1 MIYTK
6 NKNKGEKYYSN
17 MNKKILV
24 SFIILMIVILSS
36 SSSYAVELKDL
47 NITAKEVGIYELK
60 NLNPIYEKDARKQ
73 VPVASL
79 TKIMTAIVCLEN
91 VDINKKVVVDLPAV
105 KKYYDEEYSVA
116 GLKDKQEISYLDL
129 VETMLLPSGADSGA
143 CIALNVFNDYDK
155 FIQAMNKKAKELGMN
170 NTSFSNVI
178 GMDDKNN
185 YSTVEDMAIMMKY
198 AMENEY
204 IRYGIT
210 QYSHTIKDGSK
221 TVHNALFQLADLY
234 AIDISNITGG
244 KTGFTGD
251 AGYCLLS
258 YSETTPEPLICIV
271 LGCEVKPGT
280 LYHLSETEAIF
291 ELINENYSEKDLVS
305 EGDVIVTLP
314 AIKSTKEEI
323 SIQALDSIQTIMKN
337 DEKVDKDAVEI
348 RYEGIDVLSPE
359 NKVGKVIGK
368 IDVYYKGKYI
378 GSEEVKLTR
387 RVPLDLKIW
396 VEENPAQAGLFA
408 VLIAAGLI
416 LIIRVG
422 VKIYKK
428 KQIIH
433 Y

>member
-1 MIYTK
+1 
-6 NKNKGEKYYSN
+6 
-17 MNKKILV
+17 MNKKK
-24 SFIILMIVILSS
+24 IISVIVLMIIFLTNN
-36 SSSYAVELKDL
+36 YLFAQELKDL
-47 NITAKEVGIYELK
+47 NITAKEVGVYKLK

-91 VDINKKVVVDLPAV
+91 VDINEKVVVDLPAV

-116 GLKDKQEISYLDL
+116 GLKDKQEISYYDL

-143 CIALNVFNDYDK
+143 CIALNVFHDYDK
-155 FIQAMNKKAKELGMN
+155 FIQAMNDKARELGMN
-170 NTSFSNVI
+170 NTHFSNVI
-178 GMDDKNN
+178 GMDDKDN

-204 IRYGIT
+204 IKYGIT
-210 QYSHTIKDGSK
+210 QYAHTIKDGTK
-221 TVHNALFQLADLY
+221 TVHNALFQLANIY
-234 AIDISNITGG
+234 SIDVSNITGG

-271 LGCEVKPGT
+271 LGSEVKPGT

-291 ELINENYSEKDLVS
+291 ETINKIYSEKNLVS

-323 SIQALDSIQTIMKN
+323 NIQAIETIQTIMKN
-337 DEKVDKDAVEI
+337 DEEVDKSQLEI
-348 RYEGIDVLSPE
+348 KYEGREVLSPE
-359 NKVGKVIGK
+359 NKVGETLGK

-396 VEENPAQAGLFA
+396 INENPTQACMFA
-408 VLIAAGLI
+408 I
-416 LIIRVG
+416 LIVAGIVLVIRIV

-428 KQIIH
+428 RQIVN

>member
-1 MIYTK
+1 
-6 NKNKGEKYYSN
+6 
-17 MNKKILV
+17 MNKR
-24 SFIILMIVILSS
+24 IIISVIVLMIIFLTNN
-36 SSSYAVELKDL
+36 YIFAQELKDL
-47 NITAKEVGIYELK
+47 NITAKEVGVYELK

-91 VDINKKVVVDLPAV
+91 VDINEKVVVDLPAV

-116 GLKDKQEISYLDL
+116 GLKDKQEISYYDL

-143 CIALNVFNDYDK
+143 CIALNVFHDYGK
-155 FIQAMNKKAKELGMN
+155 FIQAMNDKARELGMN
-170 NTSFSNVI
+170 NTHFSNVI
-178 GMDDKNN
+178 GMDDKDN

-204 IRYGIT
+204 IKYGIT
-210 QYSHTIKDGSK
+210 QYAHTIKDGTK
-221 TVHNALFQLADLY
+221 TVYNALFQLANIY
-234 AIDISNITGG
+234 SIDVSNITGG

-271 LGCEVKPGT
+271 LGSEVKPGT

-291 ELINENYSEKDLVS
+291 ETINKIYSEKKLVS

-323 SIQALDSIQTIMKN
+323 NIQAIETIQTIMKN
-337 DEKVDKDAVEI
+337 DEEVDKSQLEI
-348 RYEGIDVLSPE
+348 KYEGREVLSPE
-359 NKVGKVIGK
+359 NKVGETLGK

-396 VEENPAQAGLFA
+396 INENPAQACMFA
-408 VLIAAGLI
+408 I
-416 LIIRVG
+416 LIVAGIVLVIRIG

-428 KQIIH
+428 RQIVH

>member
-1 MIYTK
+1 
-6 NKNKGEKYYSN
+6 
-17 MNKKILV
+17 MNKKI
-24 SFIILMIVILSS
+24 IINAIVLMIIFLTNN
-36 SSSYAVELKDL
+36 YIFAQELKDL
-47 NITAKEVGIYELK
+47 NITAKEVGVYELK

-91 VDINKKVVVDLPAV
+91 VDINEKVVVDLPAV

-116 GLKDKQEISYLDL
+116 GLKDKQEISYIDL

-143 CIALNVFNDYDK
+143 CIALNTFHDYDK
-155 FIQAMNKKAKELGMN
+155 FIQAMNDKARELGMN
-170 NTSFSNVI
+170 YTHFSNAI
-178 GMDDKNN
+178 GMDDKDN

-198 AMENEY
+198 AMDNEF
-204 IRYGIT
+204 IKYGLT
-210 QYSHTIKDGSK
+210 QYGHTIQDGTK
-221 TVHNALFQLADLY
+221 TVHNALFQLANIY
-234 AIDISNITGG
+234 SIDVSNITGG

-271 LGCEVKPGT
+271 LGSEVKPGT

-291 ELINENYSEKDLVS
+291 ETINNTYSEKNLVS

-323 SIQALDSIQTIMKN
+323 NIQAIETIQTIMKN
-337 DEKVDKDAVEI
+337 DEEVDKSQFEI
-348 RYEGIDVLSPE
+348 KYDGIKVLSPE
-359 NKVGKVIGK
+359 NKVGETLGK

-396 VEENPAQAGLFA
+396 INENPAQACMFA
-408 VLIAAGLI
+408 I
-416 LIIRVG
+416 LIVAGIVLVIRIG

-428 KQIIH
+428 RQIVH

>member
-1 MIYTK
+1 
-6 NKNKGEKYYSN
+6 
-17 MNKKILV
+17 MNKKI
-24 SFIILMIVILSS
+24 IISVIVLMIIFLTNN
-36 SSSYAVELKDL
+36 YIFAQEFKDL
-47 NITAKEVGIYELK
+47 NITAKEVGVYELK

-91 VDINKKVVVDLPAV
+91 VDINEKVVVDLPAV

-116 GLKDKQEISYLDL
+116 GLKDKQEISYYDL

-143 CIALNVFNDYDK
+143 CIALNVFHDYDK
-155 FIQAMNKKAKELGMN
+155 FIQAMNDKARELGMN
-170 NTSFSNVI
+170 NTHFSNVI
-178 GMDDKNN
+178 GMDDKDN

-204 IRYGIT
+204 IKYGIT
-210 QYSHTIKDGSK
+210 QYAHTIKDGTK
-221 TVHNALFQLADLY
+221 TVHNALFQLANIY
-234 AIDISNITGG
+234 SIDVSNITGG

-271 LGCEVKPGT
+271 LGSEVKPGT

-291 ELINENYSEKDLVS
+291 ETINNTYSEKNLVS

-323 SIQALDSIQTIMKN
+323 NIQAIETIQTIMKN
-337 DEKVDKDAVEI
+337 DEEVDKSQLEI
-348 RYEGIDVLSPE
+348 KYEGREVLSPE
-359 NKVGKVIGK
+359 NKVGETLGK

-396 VEENPAQAGLFA
+396 INENPAQACMFA
-408 VLIAAGLI
+408 I
-416 LIIRVG
+416 LIVAGIVLVIRIV

-428 KQIIH
+428 RQIVH

>member
-1 MIYTK
+1 
-6 NKNKGEKYYSN
+6 
-17 MNKKILV
+17 MNKKI
-24 SFIILMIVILSS
+24 IISVIVLMIIFLTNN
-36 SSSYAVELKDL
+36 YIFAQELKDL
-47 NITAKEVGIYELK
+47 NITAKEVGVYELK

-91 VDINKKVVVDLPAV
+91 VDINEKVVVDLPAV

-116 GLKDKQEISYLDL
+116 GLKDKQEISYYDL

-143 CIALNVFNDYDK
+143 CIALNVFHDYGK
-155 FIQAMNKKAKELGMN
+155 FIQAMNDKARELGMN
-170 NTSFSNVI
+170 NTHFSNVI
-178 GMDDKNN
+178 GMDDKDN
-185 YSTVEDMAIMMKY
+185 YSTAEDMAIMMKY

-204 IRYGIT
+204 IKYGIT
-210 QYSHTIKDGSK
+210 QYAHTIKDGTK
-221 TVHNALFQLADLY
+221 TVHNALFQLANIY
-234 AIDISNITGG
+234 SIDVSNITGG

-271 LGCEVKPGT
+271 LGSEVKKGT
-280 LYHLSETEAIF
+280 LYHLSETELIY
-291 ELINENYSEKDLVS
+291 ETINETYCEKDLVS

-323 SIQALDSIQTIMKN
+323 NIQAIETIQTIMKN
-337 DEKVDKDAVEI
+337 DEEVDKSQLEI
-348 RYEGIDVLSPE
+348 KYDGIKVLSPE
-359 NKVGKVIGK
+359 NKVGETLGK

-396 VEENPAQAGLFA
+396 INENPAQACMFA
-408 VLIAAGLI
+408 I
-416 LIIRVG
+416 LIVAGIVLVIRIG

-428 KQIIH
+428 RQIVH

>member
-1 MIYTK
+1 
-6 NKNKGEKYYSN
+6 
-17 MNKKILV
+17 MNKKK
-24 SFIILMIVILSS
+24 IISVIVLMIIFLTNN
-36 SSSYAVELKDL
+36 YLFAQELKDL
-47 NITAKEVGIYELK
+47 NITAKEVGVYKLK

-91 VDINKKVVVDLPAV
+91 VDINEKVVVDLPAV

-116 GLKDKQEISYLDL
+116 GLKDKQEISYYDL

-143 CIALNVFNDYDK
+143 CIALNVFHDYDK
-155 FIQAMNKKAKELGMN
+155 FIQAMNDKARELGMN
-170 NTSFSNVI
+170 NTHFSNAI
-178 GMDDKNN
+178 GMDDKDN

-204 IRYGIT
+204 IKYGIT
-210 QYSHTIKDGSK
+210 QYAHTIKDGTK
-221 TVHNALFQLADLY
+221 TVHNALFQLANIY
-234 AIDISNITGG
+234 SIDVSNITGG

-271 LGCEVKPGT
+271 LGSEVKPGT

-291 ELINENYSEKDLVS
+291 ETINKIYSEKNLVS

-323 SIQALDSIQTIMKN
+323 NIQAIETIQTIMKN
-337 DEKVDKDAVEI
+337 DEEVDKSQLEI
-348 RYEGIDVLSPE
+348 KYEGREVLSPE
-359 NKVGKVIGK
+359 NKVGETLGK

-396 VEENPAQAGLFA
+396 INENPTQACMFA
-408 VLIAAGLI
+408 I
-416 LIIRVG
+416 LIVAGIVLVIRIV

-428 KQIIH
+428 RQIVN

>member
-1 MIYTK
+1 
-6 NKNKGEKYYSN
+6 
-17 MNKKILV
+17 MNKKIIINALV
-24 SFIILMIVILSS
+24 LMIIFLTNN
-36 SSSYAVELKDL
+36 YLFAQEIKDL
-47 NITAKEVGIYELK
+47 NITAKEVGVYELK

-91 VDINKKVVVDLPAV
+91 VDINEKVVVDLPAV

-116 GLKDKQEISYLDL
+116 GLKDKQEISYYDL

-143 CIALNVFNDYDK
+143 CIALNVFHDYDK
-155 FIQAMNKKAKELGMN
+155 FIQAMNDKARELGMN
-170 NTSFSNVI
+170 NTHFSNVI
-178 GMDDKNN
+178 GMDDKDN

-204 IRYGIT
+204 IKYGIT
-210 QYSHTIKDGSK
+210 QYAHTIKDGTK
-221 TVHNALFQLADLY
+221 TVHNALFQLANIY
-234 AIDISNITGG
+234 SIDVSNITGG

-271 LGCEVKPGT
+271 LGSEVKPGT

-291 ELINENYSEKDLVS
+291 ETINKIYSEKNLVS

-323 SIQALDSIQTIMKN
+323 NIQAIETIQTIMKN
-337 DEKVDKDAVEI
+337 DEEVDKSQLEI
-348 RYEGIDVLSPE
+348 KYEGREVLSPE
-359 NKVGKVIGK
+359 NKVGETLGK

-396 VEENPAQAGLFA
+396 INENPTQACMFA
-408 VLIAAGLI
+408 I
-416 LIIRVG
+416 LIVAGIVLVIRIV

-428 KQIIH
+428 RQIVN

>member
-1 MIYTK
+1 
-6 NKNKGEKYYSN
+6 
-17 MNKKILV
+17 MNKKI
-24 SFIILMIVILSS
+24 IISVIVLMIIFLTNN
-36 SSSYAVELKDL
+36 YIFAQELKDL
-47 NITAKEVGIYELK
+47 NITAKEVGVYELK

-91 VDINKKVVVDLPAV
+91 VDINEKVVVDLPAV

-116 GLKDKQEISYLDL
+116 GLKDKQEISYYDL

-143 CIALNVFNDYDK
+143 CIALNVFHDYGK
-155 FIQAMNKKAKELGMN
+155 FIQAMNDKARELGMN
-170 NTSFSNVI
+170 NTHFSNVI
-178 GMDDKNN
+178 GMDDKDN
-185 YSTVEDMAIMMKY
+185 YSTAEDMAIMMKY

-204 IRYGIT
+204 IKYGIT
-210 QYSHTIKDGSK
+210 QYAHTIKDGTK
-221 TVHNALFQLADLY
+221 TVHNALFQLANIY
-234 AIDISNITGG
+234 SIDVSNITGG

-271 LGCEVKPGT
+271 LGSEVKPGT

-291 ELINENYSEKDLVS
+291 ETINKTYSEKNLVS

-323 SIQALDSIQTIMKN
+323 NIQAIETIQTIMKN
-337 DEKVDKDAVEI
+337 DEEVDKFQLEI
-348 RYEGIDVLSPE
+348 KYDGIKVLSPE
-359 NKVGKVIGK
+359 NKVGETLGK

-396 VEENPAQAGLFA
+396 INENPAQACMFA
-408 VLIAAGLI
+408 I
-416 LIIRVG
+416 LIVAGIVLVIRIG

-428 KQIIH
+428 RQIVH

>member
-1 MIYTK
+1 
-6 NKNKGEKYYSN
+6 
-17 MNKKILV
+17 MNKKI
-24 SFIILMIVILSS
+24 IISVIVLMIIFLTNN
-36 SSSYAVELKDL
+36 YIFAQELKDL
-47 NITAKEVGIYELK
+47 NITAKEVGVYELK

-91 VDINKKVVVDLPAV
+91 VDINEKVVVDLPAV

-116 GLKDKQEISYLDL
+116 GLKDKQEISYYDL

-143 CIALNVFNDYDK
+143 CIALNVFHDYGK
-155 FIQAMNKKAKELGMN
+155 FIQAMNDKARELGMN
-170 NTSFSNVI
+170 NTHFSNVI
-178 GMDDKNN
+178 GMDDKYN
-185 YSTVEDMAIMMKY
+185 YSTAEDMAIMMKY

-204 IRYGIT
+204 IKYGIT
-210 QYSHTIKDGSK
+210 QYAHTIKDGTK
-221 TVHNALFQLADLY
+221 TVHNALFQLANIY
-234 AIDISNITGG
+234 SIDVSNITGG

-271 LGCEVKPGT
+271 LGSEVKPGT

-291 ELINENYSEKDLVS
+291 ETINKTYSEKKLVS

-323 SIQALDSIQTIMKN
+323 NVQAIETIQTIMKN
-337 DEKVDKDAVEI
+337 DEEVDKSQLEI
-348 RYEGIDVLSPE
+348 KYDGIKVLSPE
-359 NKVGKVIGK
+359 NKVGETLGK

-396 VEENPAQAGLFA
+396 INENPAQACMFA
-408 VLIAAGLI
+408 I
-416 LIIRVG
+416 LIVAGIVLVIRIG

-428 KQIIH
+428 RQIVH

>member
-1 MIYTK
+1 
-6 NKNKGEKYYSN
+6 
-17 MNKKILV
+17 MNKKLLV
-24 SFIILMIVILSS
+24 SLIISMVIVITGNFTF
-36 SSSYAVELKDL
+36 AVELKDL
-47 NITAKEVGIYELK
+47 NLTAKEVGVYELK
-60 NLNPIYEKDARKQ
+60 NLNPVYEKDARKQ

-91 VDINKKVVVDLPAV
+91 VDMNEKVIVNLPEV

-116 GLKDKQEISYLDL
+116 GLKDKQEISYYDL

-143 CIALNVFNDYDK
+143 CIALNVFHDYDK
-155 FIQAMNKKAKELGMN
+155 FIQAMNDKARELGMN

-204 IRYGIT
+204 IKYGIT
-210 QYSHTIKDGSK
+210 QYAHTIKDGTK
-221 TVHNALFQLADLY
+221 TVHNALFQLADIY
-234 AIDISNITGG
+234 NIDVSNITGG

-258 YSETTPEPLICIV
+258 YSLTTPEPLICIV
-271 LGCEVKPGT
+271 LGSEVKPGT
-280 LYHLSETEAIF
+280 LYHLSETETIF
-291 ELINENYSEKDLVS
+291 ETINDTYSQKDLVS

-314 AIKSTKEEI
+314 AIKSTKDVI
-323 SIQALDSIQTIMKN
+323 NIQAIEPIQTIMQN
-337 DEKVDKDAVEI
+337 DESVDKEEVEI
-348 RYEGIDVLSPE
+348 KYEGINTLRPQ
-359 NKVGKVIGK
+359 NKVGETLGK

-387 RVPLDLKIW
+387 RVPLDLKVWIH
-396 VEENPAQAGLFA
+396 ENPAQAVLFA
-408 VLIAAGLI
+408 LLMLGGII
-416 LIIRVG
+416 LIVKIGIR
-422 VKIYKK
+422 IYKK
-428 KQIIH
+428 KFQIIH

>member
-1 MIYTK
+1 
-6 NKNKGEKYYSN
+6 
-17 MNKKILV
+17 MNKKI
-24 SFIILMIVILSS
+24 IISVIVLMIIFLTNN
-36 SSSYAVELKDL
+36 YIFAQELKDL
-47 NITAKEVGIYELK
+47 NITAKEVGVYELK

-91 VDINKKVVVDLPAV
+91 VDINEKVIVDLSEV

-116 GLKDKQEISYLDL
+116 GLKDKQEISYYDL

-143 CIALNVFNDYDK
+143 CIALNVFHDYDK
-155 FIQAMNKKAKELGMN
+155 FIQAMNDKSRELGMN
-170 NTSFSNVI
+170 NTHFSNVI
-178 GMDDKNN
+178 GMDDKDN

-198 AMENEY
+198 AMKNEY
-204 IRYGIT
+204 IKYGIT
-210 QYSHTIKDGSK
+210 QYAHTIKDGTK
-221 TVHNALFQLADLY
+221 TVHNALFQLANIY
-234 AIDISNITGG
+234 SIDVSNITGG

-271 LGCEVKPGT
+271 LGSEVKPGT

-291 ELINENYSEKDLVS
+291 ETINKIYSEKNLVS
-305 EGDVIVTLP
+305 EGDIIVTLP

-323 SIQALDSIQTIMKN
+323 NVQAIESIQTIMKN
-337 DEKVDKDAVEI
+337 DEEVDKSQLEI
-348 RYEGIDVLSPE
+348 KYEGIKVLSPE
-359 NKVGKVIGK
+359 NKVGETLGK

-396 VEENPAQAGLFA
+396 INENPAQACMFA
-408 VLIAAGLI
+408 I
-416 LIIRVG
+416 LIVAGIVLVIRIV

-428 KQIIH
+428 RQIVH